1 MERKGDLNWTPWKTG
16 MAFSYSGHTL
26 MIIKQEPSD
35 DDDGDYDML
44 QSNVNI
50 LKSKYRIE
58 AHVYTNELLAI
69 FIEMN
74 CISDLFA
81 SLATK
86 LMVMIT
92 GHVKSLTT
100 SWFPKMLTSLK
111 VQQPF
116 VTILPCWK
124 CCILCA
130 QDTFYKPIHKG
141 ICTSA

>member
-1 MERKGDLNWTPWKTG
+1 
-16 MAFSYSGHTL
+16 
-26 MIIKQEPSD
+26 MIIKQESSEPSD
-35 DDDGDYDML
+35 DGADGDNKDEML

-58 AHVYTNELLAI
+58 AHVYTNELLAT

-74 CISDLFA
+74 CISDMFA

-92 GHVKSLTT
+92 GHVKALTT

-124 CCILCA
+124 CCICA
-130 QDTFYKPIHKG
+130 RDEFYKPIPKG
-141 ICTSA
+141 IHI